1 MKLNDFETYN
11 DLDCDDFSTLIQVK
25 ESNSKTLKPAI
36 FDNLT
41 TLELSKRYNA
51 QLRGEQRLPPNLKH
65 CAINT
70 KFEVEAEMPSVVN
83 PS

>member
-1 MKLNDFETYN
+1 MPCSISP
-11 DLDCDDFSTLIQVK
+11 DLLWKIIFNPRNLIFTV
-25 ESNSKTLKPAI
+25 SA
-36 FDNLT
+36 
-41 TLELSKRYNA
+41 NA

-70 KFEVEAEMPSVVN
+70 KTEVEAKVPSVEN

>member
-1 MKLNDFETYN
+1 MIFKACSNLV
-11 DLDCDDFSTLIQVK
+11 CDGFSTLDLVEKSI
-25 ESNSKTLKPAI
+25 SKTLKPAI
-36 FDNLT
+36 FESLK

-51 QLRGEQRLPPNLKH
+51 QLRGEQRLQPNLTH

-70 KFEVEAEMPSVVN
+70 KFEVEEKMPSVVN